1 MMQRFNDSTD
11 YKSQVRVTGGQHR
24 GKTRDFFLAAALFTR
39 LFEMPVAAHDLERAF
54 AVDFF
59 LQPPQCTIH
68 WLTFF

>member
-1 MMQRFNDSTD
+1 
-11 YKSQVRVTGGQHR
+11 
-24 GKTRDFFLAAALFTR
+24 
-39 LFEMPVAAHDLERAF
+39 MPVAAHDLERAF